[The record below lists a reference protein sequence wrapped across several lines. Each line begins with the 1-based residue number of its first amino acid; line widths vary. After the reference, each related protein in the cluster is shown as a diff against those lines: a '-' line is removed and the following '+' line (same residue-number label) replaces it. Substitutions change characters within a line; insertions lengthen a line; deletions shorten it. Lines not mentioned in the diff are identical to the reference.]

1 MHPDDRAGARA
12 AASKASSPHLD
23 EACIGSISE
32 VFDAEPPFTPR
43 GCIAQAWSV
52 AEVLRVWVK
61 LRARQNR
68 TAGRPRLLKQRWHPP
83 CDANRKGETW
93 LKTNSRKWA
102 SILGDI
108 IPNEERSPSDDESSA
123 LPADEDITSMEGG
136 SQHGSSH
143 HSGSRDVT
151 EGVTGGTGTEVGG
164 TRNFRQGTGA
174 TGGDIGNRPE

>member
-1 MHPDDRAGARA
+1 MAQDD
-12 AASKASSPHLD
+12 
-23 EACIGSISE
+23 
-32 VFDAEPPFTPR
+32 
-43 GCIAQAWSV
+43 
-52 AEVLRVWVK
+52 
-61 LRARQNR
+61 
-68 TAGRPRLLKQRWHPP
+68 LK
-83 CDANRKGETW
+83 KVG
-93 LKTNSRKWA
+93 

-108 IPNEERSPSDDESSA
+108 MPKKSDHRSDDESSA